1 MTSCNKQMIKSYAS
15 GSKQLCNIQMQKMSQ
30 FFFAIK
36 ILKINIKNES
46 IKVGYFLNVCNWIK
60 PKEML
65 KTIDKHVFKNI
76 FINIIKQRNC
86 TWCIE
91 NFNNSMETT

>member
-1 MTSCNKQMIKSYAS
+1 LKKIQLNDEKFEAYIYLQKLPSQKVMKYYTRNNYKMTSCNKQMIKSYAS

-46 IKVGYFLNVCNWIK
+46 IKVGYF
-60 PKEML
+60 
-65 KTIDKHVFKNI
+65 
-76 FINIIKQRNC
+76 
-86 TWCIE
+86 
-91 NFNNSMETT
+91 

>member
-1 MTSCNKQMIKSYAS
+1 LKKIQLNDEKFEAYIYLQKLPSQKVMKYYIRNNYKMTSCNKQMIKSYAS

-46 IKVGYFLNVCNWIK
+46 IKVGYFLNVCN
-60 PKEML
+60 
-65 KTIDKHVFKNI
+65 
-76 FINIIKQRNC
+76 
-86 TWCIE
+86 
-91 NFNNSMETT
+91 